1 MEIKQL
7 EYFVTAVDQGSLNRA
22 AEQLY
27 TTQPNV
33 SKVIGALERELRVPL
48 FERSNR
54 GIRMTAQGELL
65 YSHAASILKH
75 SHIIRSM
82 MGRQCARKFSVSGY
96 QSSLLTKLLAEL
108 YNDRAADGALKYEY
122 REGTVEE
129 ITDQVSGHVSEIGV
143 VYLAKDQMPCFKHI
157 IGHKNLEYVPLD
169 DRGICVYVGKNH
181 PFFKRSSIEFTELAA
196 LKFVEGT
203 DDFYAMEHHIERVS
217 IGAAPVE
224 YMENVFFTNSG
235 YMINN
240 LLLHTDVCCIGIDF
254 VSSEYEK
261 YDIRAVKIKGCEK
274 FLTIGYVKLSNGTLS
289 QEGRQYINRLRQL
302 LAETGEEKG
311 GRKADITVCYN

>member
-82 MGRQCARKFSVSGY
+82 MGRQCAR
-96 QSSLLTKLLAEL
+96 SSACPDTK
-108 YNDRAADGALKYEY
+108 AA
-122 REGTVEE
+122 
-129 ITDQVSGHVSEIGV
+129 
-143 VYLAKDQMPCFKHI
+143 C
-157 IGHKNLEYVPLD
+157 
-169 DRGICVYVGKNH
+169 
-181 PFFKRSSIEFTELAA
+181 
-196 LKFVEGT
+196 
-203 DDFYAMEHHIERVS
+203 
-217 IGAAPVE
+217 
-224 YMENVFFTNSG
+224 
-235 YMINN
+235 
-240 LLLHTDVCCIGIDF
+240 
-254 VSSEYEK
+254 
-261 YDIRAVKIKGCEK
+261 
-274 FLTIGYVKLSNGTLS
+274 
-289 QEGRQYINRLRQL
+289 
-302 LAETGEEKG
+302 
-311 GRKADITVCYN
+311 

>member
-7 EYFVTAVDQGSLNRA
+7 EYFVAAADQGSLNRA
-22 AEQLY
+22 AQQLY

-33 SKVIGALERELRVPL
+33 SKVIGALERELRTPL
-48 FERSNR
+48 FQRSNR

-82 MGRQCARKFSVSGY
+82 TGQQCTRKFSVSGY
-96 QSSLLTKLLAEL
+96 QSSLLTKLLAES
-108 YNDRAADGALKYEY
+108 YNVRNSSDDLKYEY

-129 ITDQVSGHVSEIGV
+129 ITDHVSRHVSELGI
-143 VYLAKDQMPCFKHI
+143 VYLAKAQLPCFKHI
-157 IGHKNLEYVPLD
+157 IGHKNLEFFPLE
-169 DRGICVYVGKNH
+169 DRGICIYIGKNH
-181 PFFKRSSIEFTELAA
+181 PFFNREFIEFSELAD
-196 LKFVEGT
+196 LKFVGGT
-203 DDFYAMEHHIERVS
+203 DDFYAMEHHIEQVS
-217 IGAAPVE
+217 IGAVPVE
-224 YMENVFFTNSG
+224 HMENVFFTNSG

-261 YDIRAVKIKGCEK
+261 YDIKALEIRGCQK
-274 FLTIGYVKLSNGTLS
+274 FLTIGYVKLLNTPLS
-289 QEGRQYINRLRQL
+289 KEAEAYIKGLKEVL
-302 LAETGEEKG
+302 LATSPKE
-311 GRKADITVCYN
+311 